1 MSQELI
7 IAPAVKGPW
16 GVTTK
21 TAGPCDVDGRR
32 FRMPPEA
39 RKADA
44 LLRRGAIALGANGDR
59 RRRLRLAE
67 CCFLEAVDILVDTV
81 EAVHPFVAYAMD
93 RLGLACQMQEQLDR
107 AERLYVKSLALW
119 RKGGWAATS
128 WTEVTLL
135 NLAILYRCQGRRD
148 EHAAVMREFR
158 SLSPTSGQDV
168 TRED

>member
-21 TAGPCDVDGRR
+21 TAGPCDADGRR
-32 FRMPPEA
+32 LRLPPEA
-39 RKADA
+39 RGADA
-44 LLRRGAIALGANGDR
+44 LLRQGAIALGTNGAQRKD
-59 RRRLRLAE
+59 LPLAE
-67 CCFLEAVDILVDTV
+67 RCFLDAADILVDTV
-81 EAVHPFVAYAMD
+81 DAFHPFVAYAMD
-93 RLGLACQMQEQLDR
+93 RLGLVCQMREQLDR

-135 NLAILYRCQGRRD
+135 NLAILYGSQGRRD

-158 SLSPTSGQDV
+158 SLSPSERPQP
-168 TRED
+168 